1 MEHGRKSV
9 HVALISFLVTAT
21 SILGQTPYLVK
32 DLAPGLNPGFS
43 AEPGDLWGAGP
54 HAYFLGFVDQM
65 SRSLWVT
72 DGTAAGTQPLPQ
84 TCQGGCDT
92 AFLGNAGKLT
102 FFLVKVDGQGYELWR
117 TDGTRAGTYALEA
130 GTPFYTASDY
140 AVLGSVLY
148 FFRGD
153 ELWRSDGTVAGT
165 VQFSTAGGRGL
176 VPFAGKLFYLG
187 SAGSE
192 TPDLWV
198 SDGTA
203 AGTRRFAA
211 VGGEFYLTA
220 AGSHLFLFVGNQVWV
235 TDGIAAPQPVAQV
248 GLGGVVKPEGNQL
261 YFVGYDATHGTQIW
275 VSDGTAAGS
284 RPVTGFTN
292 PQPFTFDEFA
302 DYLTA
307 DGVEAAGG
315 HLVFF
320 ATDGTHPVTLWST
333 DGTPQSTAALCP
345 GNCDVTPYT
354 ARLARV
360 GQRAVFVAGSPAFL
374 GPVWST
380 DGTPA
385 GTFSLSGCLPDC
397 GPRSLL
403 LAVGAKAYFA
413 GTKSFD
419 SLWQTDGTAAGTAVV
434 EAIAPVVLSD
444 DGSPEMVQLG
454 KGLVVVTSPSGPQSP
469 SQLTVT
475 DGTAA
480 GTRQLTSPQDIGDS
494 SFPNGFSALGSQVF
508 FIANSQLW
516 TSRGTAATTVPVPG
530 APATDAV
537 ASTFATTGSVFFFS
551 GDGQA
556 WRTDG
561 TAAGTR
567 QLTPPGTG
575 ESVLLP
581 QLAVVFHDQFY
592 FTVSTAAGD
601 EIWKSD
607 GTAQGTGEAPGLVPD
622 GASIAGLWST
632 GGYLFYS
639 FSSPGGGGFF
649 LSDGASAGVELAG
662 NVNVIASPVPV
673 GGRFLFLSASSPFVF
688 ELWQTDG
695 TPGGTAPV
703 ATAGLSQFLLLGD
716 LAVLGDAAYFISR
729 ASSDAAVQLWRSD
742 GTAAGT
748 VPVATLATPGAP
760 FTFQRP
766 QPQTLAG
773 RQLFVALDD
782 GVHGQELWATDG
794 TAAGTRL
801 VRDIYPGATGSNI
814 LGLTA
819 VGSDVYFSADDGVHG
834 QELWQSDGT
843 AAGTRLVQDIWPGPG
858 DANPAGMTQAG
869 GFLYFSASDGL
880 TGNQPWALPLGGAGG
895 GGGCQSGPTNLCL
908 LGNRFKVESLWVD
921 FQGNSGM
928 GQAVPLTPDTGTFWF
943 FSPDN
948 VEVISKAIDGTALGG
963 NYWFF
968 YGALSD
974 VEYWLTVTD
983 TTTGA
988 ARRYYNPPGQLAS
1001 VGDTAAF
1008 GPQGAGVNAR
1018 PPAPRETARTPA
1030 AAPPEAARI
1039 GTEASGGTAPC
1050 RAGPATLCLG
1060 GGRFAVSV
1068 AWQDFSGNRG
1078 VGRTVDLTGDTGS
1091 FWFFSASN
1099 IELVL
1104 KVLDGRPVNGKFW
1117 VFYGALSDVA
1127 YKITVRDTK
1136 TGTVRSYTNPAG
1148 QFASVADTA
1157 AF

>member
-1 MEHGRKSV
+1 MEHCRKSAQM
-9 HVALISFLVTAT
+9 ALISFLVTAT

-32 DLAPGLNPGFS
+32 DLTPGLNPGFQ
-43 AEPGDLWGAGP
+43 AQPVDLWSAGT
-54 HAYFLGFVDQM
+54 HAYFVGLVSETSSG
-65 SRSLWVT
+65 LWVT

-84 TCQGGCDT
+84 TCHEGCDT
-92 AFLGNAGKLT
+92 NFLGNAGNLT
-102 FFLVKVDGQGYELWR
+102 FFLVNDQGYRVWR

-130 GTPFYTASDY
+130 NGANFYTASDY
-140 AVLGSVLY
+140 ALLGRVLY

-153 ELWRSDGTVAGT
+153 EFWRSDGTVAGT
-165 VQFSTAGGRGL
+165 VQFSGAGGEGL
-176 VPFAGKLFYLG
+176 VPFAGKLFYLRP
-187 SAGSE
+187 AGSE

-203 AGTRRFAA
+203 AGTRQFAA
-211 VGGEFYLTA
+211 VGGASYLTA
-220 AGSHLFLFVGNQVWV
+220 AGSHLFFVSNQQVWA

-248 GLGGVVKPEGNQL
+248 GLGGVAKPEGNQL
-261 YFVGYDATHGTQIW
+261 YFVGHDATHGTQIW

-307 DGVEAAGG
+307 DGVEAVGG

-345 GNCDVTPYT
+345 GNCDVVPYT

-360 GQRAVFVAGSPAFL
+360 GQRAVFAAESTIGP

-397 GPRSLL
+397 GPQSHL
-403 LAVGAKAYFA
+403 LAVGGKAYFA
-413 GTKSFD
+413 GTRSFN

-434 EAIAPVVLSD
+434 KAIAPVVVFG
-444 DGSPEMVQLG
+444 DGNPEMVQLG
-454 KGLVVVTSPSGPQSP
+454 KRLVVVTSTSGPQSP

-480 GTRQLTSPQDIGDS
+480 GTRQLTGPQDVGDS
-494 SFPNGFSALGSQVF
+494 SFPSGFSALGSQAF

-516 TSRGTAATTVPVPG
+516 TSQGTAATTVPVPG

-551 GDGQA
+551 GDAQV

-567 QLTPPGTG
+567 QLTQLGAG
-575 ESVLLP
+575 ESLLLYP
-581 QLAVVFHDQFY
+581 PPAVVFHDQFY
-592 FTVSTAAGD
+592 FSVSTAAGD

-607 GTAQGTGEAPGLVPD
+607 GTAQGTGEALGLVPA
-622 GASIAGLWST
+622 GASIGGLWSA
-632 GGYLFYS
+632 GGYLFYNL
-639 FSSPGGGGFF
+639 GGA
-649 LSDGASAGVELAG
+649 LWRSDDASAGVELAG

-673 GGRFLFLSASSPFVF
+673 GGRFLFLSASTPFVF
-688 ELWQTDG
+688 VLWQTDG

-703 ATAGLSQFLLLGD
+703 AASGLSQLILLGD

-729 ASSDAAVQLWRSD
+729 ANSDAAVQLWRSD

-760 FTFQRP
+760 FSFQLP

-773 RQLFVALDD
+773 HQLFFALDD

-801 VRDIYPGATGSNI
+801 VRDIYPGANGSNI

-819 VGSDVYFSADDGVHG
+819 VGSVVYFSAEDGAHG

-858 DANPAGMTQAG
+858 DAKPAGMTQAG
-869 GFLYFSASDGL
+869 GLLYFSASDGL
-880 TGNQPWALPLGGAGG
+880 TGNQPWALPLGGASG
-895 GGGCQSGPTNLCL
+895 GGGCQRGPTNLCL

-1018 PPAPRETARTPA
+1018 PPAPGETARTPA
-1030 AAPPEAARI
+1030 AAPPAAARI
-1039 GTEASGGTAPC
+1039 GTEASGSTAPC
-1050 RAGPATLCLG
+1050 KAGPATLCLA